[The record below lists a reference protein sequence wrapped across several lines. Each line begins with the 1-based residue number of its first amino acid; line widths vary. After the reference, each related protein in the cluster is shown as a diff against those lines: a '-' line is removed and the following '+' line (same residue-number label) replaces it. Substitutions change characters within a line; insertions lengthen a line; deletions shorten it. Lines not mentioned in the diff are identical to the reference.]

1 MALPAR
7 WKNKIVPSDPS
18 DEIMELQMG
27 PSHPASHGTIK
38 FNLKL
43 DGERIV
49 DCDVEVGYLHRGFEK
64 MCEQGTWTQCFPYTD
79 RLNYASPCINN
90 VGFAL
95 AVERLLGIDTTE
107 RCKYVRMIMS
117 EVARIADHLTCLGM
131 ASSEVGATTVAFYM
145 LEAREFLY
153 DLIEAVTGA
162 RLTVTW
168 CRVGGM
174 THDLPADF
182 NDRMKASFARLDQV
196 LSDCDKLLSRNRVF
210 IDRMADVGKLPKEEA
225 ISYGL
230 TGPLLRAAGV
240 SYDVRKAHP
249 YLVYDRM
256 EFEVPLGDRGDNY
269 DRFNVR
275 FQEMYQSQANHR
287 AGDRG
292 AARRSGHDHRSQ
304 GRAARQRESL
314 QLDRRPD
321 EPLQA
326 DHGRHPRAR
335 RRSLPGGRRRQRRV
349 GILHRER
356 RQRPALSRARAA
368 AVFSRDGRAEQDADR
383 PHDPGHHHDL
393 RHDQHDRRRMR
404 PLTRASTCSPP
415 IANVFLTSVVESKN
429 RNGVGIVSGGRGL
442 IANPGVSGNPSV

>member
-1 MALPAR
+1 MSLPAR

-43 DGERIV
+43 EGERIV
-49 DCDVEVGYLHRGFEK
+49 DCDVEVGFLHRGFEK

-117 EVARIADHLTCLGM
+117 EVSRIADHLTCLGM
-131 ASSEVGATTVAFYM
+131 ASHEVGASTVGMYM
-145 LEAREFLY
+145 VEAREFLY

-162 RLTVTW
+162 RVTVTW
-168 CRVGGM
+168 CRVGGV

-182 NDRMKASFARLDQV
+182 ADRIKASFARLDQV
-196 LSDCDKLLSRNRVF
+196 LADCDQLLSRNRVF
-210 IDRMADVGKLPKEEA
+210 IDRMAGIGKMPKQEA

-230 TGPLLRAAGV
+230 SGPLLRAAGV
-240 SYDVRKAHP
+240 PYDVRKAHP

-256 EFEVPLGDRGDNY
+256 EFEIPTGDRGDNY

-275 FQEMYQSQANHR
+275 FQEMYQSKRIVEQALASIPEGPVTITDPRVVLPDKQKVYNSIEGLMNHFKLIMEGIHVP
-287 AGDRG
+287 AGEVYQAVEAANGELGFYVVSDGSGRPYRVRVRPPCFLGMGALNKMLIGRMIPDIIATFGMINMIGGECDR
-292 AARRSGHDHRSQ
+292 
-304 GRAARQRESL
+304 
-314 QLDRRPD
+314 
-321 EPLQA
+321 
-326 DHGRHPRAR
+326 
-335 RRSLPGGRRRQRRV
+335 
-349 GILHRER
+349 
-356 RQRPALSRARAA
+356 
-368 AVFSRDGRAEQDADR
+368 
-383 PHDPGHHHDL
+383 
-393 RHDQHDRRRMR
+393 
-404 PLTRASTCSPP
+404 
-415 IANVFLTSVVESKN
+415 
-429 RNGVGIVSGGRGL
+429 
-442 IANPGVSGNPSV
+442 

>member
-1 MALPAR
+1 MSLPAR
-7 WKNKIVPSDPS
+7 WKDKIVPSDPS

-49 DCDVEVGYLHRGFEK
+49 DCDVEVGFLHRGFEK

-95 AVERLLGIDTTE
+95 AVERLIGIDTTE
-107 RCKYVRMIMS
+107 RCKYVRLIMS

-174 THDLPADF
+174 THDLPDDF

-210 IDRMADVGKLPKEEA
+210 IDRMAGVGKLPKEEA

-230 TGPLLRAAGV
+230 TGPLLRACGV

-256 EFEVPLGDRGDNY
+256 EFEVPVGDRGDNY

-275 FQEMYQSQANHR
+275 FQEMYQSKRIIEQAIAALPEGPVTITDPKVVLPDKEKVYNSIEGLMNHFKLIMEGIHVP
-287 AGDRG
+287 AG
-292 AARRSGHDHRSQ
+292 
-304 GRAARQRESL
+304 EVY
-314 QLDRRPD
+314 
-321 EPLQA
+321 QA
-326 DHGRHPRAR
+326 VE
-335 RRSLPGGRRRQRRV
+335 GG
-349 GILHRER
+349 
-356 RQRPALSRARAA
+356 
-368 AVFSRDGRAEQDADR
+368 
-383 PHDPGHHHDL
+383 
-393 RHDQHDRRRMR
+393 
-404 PLTRASTCSPP
+404 
-415 IANVFLTSVVESKN
+415 
-429 RNGVGIVSGGRGL
+429 NGELGFYIVSDGSGRPYRVRVRPPCFLGMGALNKMLIGRMIPDIITTFGMINMIGGECDR
-442 IANPGVSGNPSV
+442 

>member
-7 WKNKIVPSDPS
+7 WKDKIVPSDPS

-107 RCKYVRMIMS
+107 RCKYVRLIMS
-117 EVARIADHLTCLGM
+117 EVSRIADHLTCLGM

-182 NDRMKASFARLDQV
+182 NDRMKGSFARLDQV

-210 IDRMADVGKLPKEEA
+210 IDRMANVGKFSKEEA

-249 YLVYDRM
+249 YLVYERM
-256 EFEVPLGDRGDNY
+256 EFEVPVGDRGDNY

-275 FQEMYQSQANHR
+275 FQEMYQSKRIIEQAIAALPEGPVTITDPKVVLPEKEKVYNSIEGLMNHFKLIMEGIHVP
-287 AGDRG
+287 AGEVYQAVEG
-292 AARRSGHDHRSQ
+292 A
-304 GRAARQRESL
+304 
-314 QLDRRPD
+314 
-321 EPLQA
+321 
-326 DHGRHPRAR
+326 
-335 RRSLPGGRRRQRRV
+335 
-349 GILHRER
+349 
-356 RQRPALSRARAA
+356 
-368 AVFSRDGRAEQDADR
+368 
-383 PHDPGHHHDL
+383 
-393 RHDQHDRRRMR
+393 
-404 PLTRASTCSPP
+404 
-415 IANVFLTSVVESKN
+415 
-429 RNGVGIVSGGRGL
+429 NGELGFYIVSDGSGRPYRVRVRPPCFLGMGALNKMLIGRMIPDIITTFGMINMIGGECDR
-442 IANPGVSGNPSV
+442 

>member
-7 WKNKIVPSDPS
+7 WKDKIVPADPS
-18 DEIMELQMG
+18 EEIMELQMG

-43 DGERIV
+43 DGEKIV

-174 THDLPADF
+174 THDLPTDF

-196 LSDCDKLLSRNRVF
+196 LSDCDQLLSRNRVF
-210 IDRMADVGKLPKEEA
+210 IDRMAGVGKFPKEEA

-256 EFEVPLGDRGDNY
+256 EFEVPVGDRGDNY

-275 FQEMYQSQANHR
+275 FQEMYQSKRIIEQAIAALPEGPVTITDPKVVLPEKEKVYNSIEGLMNHFKLIMEGIHVP
-287 AGDRG
+287 AG
-292 AARRSGHDHRSQ
+292 
-304 GRAARQRESL
+304 EVY
-314 QLDRRPD
+314 
-321 EPLQA
+321 QA
-326 DHGRHPRAR
+326 VE
-335 RRSLPGGRRRQRRV
+335 GG
-349 GILHRER
+349 
-356 RQRPALSRARAA
+356 
-368 AVFSRDGRAEQDADR
+368 
-383 PHDPGHHHDL
+383 
-393 RHDQHDRRRMR
+393 
-404 PLTRASTCSPP
+404 
-415 IANVFLTSVVESKN
+415 
-429 RNGVGIVSGGRGL
+429 NGELGFYIVSDGSGRPYRVRVRPPCFLGMGALNKMLIGRMIPDIITTFGMINMIGGECDR
-442 IANPGVSGNPSV
+442 

>member
-1 MALPAR
+1 MSLPAR
-7 WKNKIVPSDPS
+7 WKDIIVPSDPS
-18 DEIMELQMG
+18 DQIMELQMG

-43 DGERIV
+43 DGEQIV
-49 DCDVEVGYLHRGFEK
+49 DCDVEVGFLHRGFEK

-95 AVERLLGIDTTE
+95 AVERLLGVETTE

-153 DLIEAVTGA
+153 DLIESVTGA

-210 IDRMADVGKLPKEEA
+210 IDRMAGVGKLAKEEA

-256 EFEVPLGDRGDNY
+256 QFEIPLGDRGDNY

-275 FQEMYQSQANHR
+275 FQEMYQSKRIIEQAL
-287 AGDRG
+287 A
-292 AARRSGHDHRSQ
+292 
-304 GRAARQRESL
+304 
-314 QLDRRPD
+314 
-321 EPLQA
+321 
-326 DHGRHPRAR
+326 
-335 RRSLPGGRRRQRRV
+335 SLPEGPVTITDPKVVLPEKEKVYNSIEGLMNHFKLIME
-349 GILHRER
+349 GIHV
-356 RQRPALSRARAA
+356 PAGEVYQ
-368 AVFSRDGRAEQDADR
+368 AVEG
-383 PHDPGHHHDL
+383 
-393 RHDQHDRRRMR
+393 
-404 PLTRASTCSPP
+404 
-415 IANVFLTSVVESKN
+415 ANGELGFY
-429 RNGVGIVSGGRGL
+429 IVSDGSGRPYRVRVRPPCFLGMGALNKMLIGRMIPDIITTFGMINMIGGECDR
-442 IANPGVSGNPSV
+442 

>member
-1 MALPAR
+1 MSLPVR
-7 WKNKIVPSDPS
+7 WKDKIVTSDPS

-49 DCDVEVGYLHRGFEK
+49 DCDVEVGFLHRGFEK

-95 AVERLLGIDTTE
+95 AVERLLGVDTTE

-182 NDRMKASFARLDQV
+182 AERMKASFTRLDQV

-210 IDRMADVGKLPKEEA
+210 IDRMAGIGKFSKEEA

-230 TGPLLRAAGV
+230 SGPLLRAAGV

-249 YLVYDRM
+249 YLGYDRM
-256 EFEVPLGDRGDNY
+256 QFEVPVGDRGDNY

-275 FQEMYQSQANHR
+275 FQEMYQSKRIIEQALAALPEGPVTITDPKVVLPAKEKVYNSIEGLMNHFKLIMEGIHVP
-287 AGDRG
+287 AGEVYQAVEGANGELGFYVVSDGSGRPYRVRVRPPCFLGMGALNKMLIGRMIPDIITTFGMINMIGGECDR
-292 AARRSGHDHRSQ
+292 
-304 GRAARQRESL
+304 
-314 QLDRRPD
+314 
-321 EPLQA
+321 
-326 DHGRHPRAR
+326 
-335 RRSLPGGRRRQRRV
+335 
-349 GILHRER
+349 
-356 RQRPALSRARAA
+356 
-368 AVFSRDGRAEQDADR
+368 
-383 PHDPGHHHDL
+383 
-393 RHDQHDRRRMR
+393 
-404 PLTRASTCSPP
+404 
-415 IANVFLTSVVESKN
+415 
-429 RNGVGIVSGGRGL
+429 
-442 IANPGVSGNPSV
+442 

>member
-1 MALPAR
+1 MGLPER

-27 PSHPASHGTIK
+27 PSHPASHGTIR

-49 DCDVEVGYLHRGFEK
+49 DCDVEIGFLHR
-64 MCEQGTWTQCFPYTD
+64 
-79 RLNYASPCINN
+79 
-90 VGFAL
+90 
-95 AVERLLGIDTTE
+95 AVEKLRGIETTE

-117 EVARIADHLTCLGM
+117 EVARIADHLTCLGA
-131 ASSEVGATTVAFYM
+131 ASNEVGAGTVFMYM

-210 IDRMADVGKLPKEEA
+210 IDRMAGVGKFPKEEV

-256 EFEVPLGDRGDNY
+256 VFEVPVGDR
-269 DRFNVR
+269 
-275 FQEMYQSQANHR
+275 
-287 AGDRG
+287 
-292 AARRSGHDHRSQ
+292 
-304 GRAARQRESL
+304 
-314 QLDRRPD
+314 
-321 EPLQA
+321 
-326 DHGRHPRAR
+326 
-335 RRSLPGGRRRQRRV
+335 
-349 GILHRER
+349 
-356 RQRPALSRARAA
+356 
-368 AVFSRDGRAEQDADR
+368 
-383 PHDPGHHHDL
+383 
-393 RHDQHDRRRMR
+393 
-404 PLTRASTCSPP
+404 
-415 IANVFLTSVVESKN
+415 
-429 RNGVGIVSGGRGL
+429 
-442 IANPGVSGNPSV
+442 

>member
-7 WKNKIVPSDPS
+7 WKDKIVPSDAS

-49 DCDVEVGYLHRGFEK
+49 DCDVEVGFLHRGFEK

-131 ASSEVGATTVAFYM
+131 AASEVGATTVAFYM

-182 NDRMKASFARLDQV
+182 AERMKASFARLEQV

-210 IDRMADVGKLPKEEA
+210 IDRMAGVGSFPKEQA

-230 TGPLLRAAGV
+230 TGPLLRASGV

-256 EFEVPLGDRGDNY
+256 EFEVPTGDRGDNY

-275 FQEMYQSQANHR
+275 FQEMYQSKRIIEQALAALPEGPVTITDPKVVLPAKEKVYNSIEGLMNHFKLIMEGIHVP
-287 AGDRG
+287 AGEVYQAVEGANGELGFYVVSDGSGRPYRVRVRPPCFLGMGALNKMLIGRMIADIITTFGMINMIGGECDR
-292 AARRSGHDHRSQ
+292 
-304 GRAARQRESL
+304 
-314 QLDRRPD
+314 
-321 EPLQA
+321 
-326 DHGRHPRAR
+326 
-335 RRSLPGGRRRQRRV
+335 
-349 GILHRER
+349 
-356 RQRPALSRARAA
+356 
-368 AVFSRDGRAEQDADR
+368 
-383 PHDPGHHHDL
+383 
-393 RHDQHDRRRMR
+393 
-404 PLTRASTCSPP
+404 
-415 IANVFLTSVVESKN
+415 
-429 RNGVGIVSGGRGL
+429 
-442 IANPGVSGNPSV
+442 